1 MERLPCQLC
10 FWSGAFILFAWAA
23 WSRFALPLDPIADPD
38 TWGYL
43 SPALRKLTGAEFGHT
58 NGRNFIYPG
67 FLYLVLRVFRDFR
80 AITVVQHFFGLLAG
94 GILVLTWRRARVF
107 VLDPRV
113 GYAVHTGLGLVAA
126 TIFLL
131 ASDPIR
137 FEMQLRP
144 EGVCAFLISV
154 NLYFVIQFTACFFV
168 ERRQASSV
176 AYGVAAVFSAILLA
190 SAKPS
195 FWLASIVVLLPV
207 AMFFVQRGLIWQKIA
222 LGGGAALSAALLLL
236 PEHFLARNDPAS
248 QTFLPTTLFVI
259 HANLIRDQMADDLT
273 RGAKVP
279 YPREW
284 LGHVQRALS
293 DEIAKSL
300 AVRSGI
306 YSTLGFD
313 PDYLMYDR
321 SSIAARLRREFGGN
335 IPALCAFYRFYYWRI
350 WRQRPLVVLKKI
362 GRQMAIFYAPLC
374 PAYNYGKS
382 LSVTDAHNRGVIS
395 LDIQSRRQIW
405 AAYLPAADFMSR
417 AKSVPPRVAVIH
429 QPRYVRLA
437 LSVMAVTHLPLL
449 LIAAALGTVVLTQE
463 RHRRR
468 LGWLAAL
475 VLLGYLCNA
484 AACLEVA
491 VIHSLEIR
499 RYITVQMFLTLF
511 VQFLALWFI
520 LEFALE
526 MRVRAKS
533 SFPEA
538 SDAKDINRCALSQ
551 GRRGRNWAAP
561 DSLFRWPTLIG
572 WIDDYLDG
580 ADRSGKLRT
589 QVEQLVSADR
599 LQPLGFY
606 GFGTWIGRWLG

>member
-1 MERLPCQLC
+1 MERLPWQ
-10 FWSGAFILFAWAA
+10 FYYWSGVLILFAWAA
-23 WSRFALPLDPIADPD
+23 WARFALPLDPIADPD

-67 FLYLVLRVFRDFR
+67 FLYLLLGVFRDFR
-80 AITVVQHFFGLLAG
+80 AITIAQHFFGLLAG

-107 VLDPRV
+107 APNPRV
-113 GYAVHTGLGLVAA
+113 GHAVQAGLGLLAA
-126 TIFLL
+126 AILLL
-131 ASDPIR
+131 ASEPIR
-137 FEMQLRP
+137 FETQLRP

-154 NLYFVIQFTACFFV
+154 NLYVVVQFTACYFI
-168 ERRQASSV
+168 EGRRAASV
-176 AYGVAAVFSAILLA
+176 VYGIAAVFSSILLS

-207 AMFFVQRGLIWQKIA
+207 AMFFFQRGFIWQKIA
-222 LGGGAALSAALLLL
+222 LAGGAAASAALLLF
-236 PEHFLARNDPAS
+236 PEHFLSRNDEAS
-248 QTFLPTTLFVI
+248 QTFLPATLFVI
-259 HANLIRDQMADDLT
+259 HADLIRDQMADDLR
-273 RGAKVP
+273 RGANIP

-284 LGHVQRALS
+284 VEHVREALGA
-293 DEIAKSL
+293 EIEKSVV
-300 AVRSGI
+300 AWPGHF
-306 YSTLGFD
+306 STLGFD
-313 PDYLMYDR
+313 PDYLKYNR
-321 SSIAARLRREFGGN
+321 SSIAARLRREFGEN

-350 WRQRPLVVLKKI
+350 WRQRPLIVLKKI
-362 GRQMAIFYAPLC
+362 GRQMAIFYAPIC
-374 PAYNYGKS
+374 PAYSYGKS
-382 LSVTDAHNRGVIS
+382 LSLTNAHNTGVMS

-405 AAYLPAADFMSR
+405 AAYPPAADFVSR
-417 AKSVPPRVAVIH
+417 AKSVPPRAAVMR

-449 LIAAALGTVVLTQE
+449 SIAAALGAVVLTQE

-511 VQFLALWFI
+511 VQFFALWFI

-526 MRVRAKS
+526 MRACAKS
-533 SFPEA
+533 SFPQA
-538 SDAKDINRCALSQ
+538 PDAKDINGCTWVREGADVI
-551 GRRGRNWAAP
+551 GRRLITQPQR
-561 DSLFRWPTLIG
+561 DSVLLLI
-572 WIDDYLDG
+572 
-580 ADRSGKLRT
+580 
-589 QVEQLVSADR
+589 
-599 LQPLGFY
+599 
-606 GFGTWIGRWLG
+606 